1 MTNMMYDWSRC
12 QIDPFILVVLN
23 WCRCQIFL
31 QSLSLPAGVRLTRHQ
46 NHVSPIFPPPP
57 PFPSPPPTSWSSC
70 SSCPSHCWRG
80 RSGSTFTSLCRLTSG
95 AILPTTLILV
105 LLSCYNWKSLQLQ
118 HRMSQEPWTI
128 LYSFIGPIIYIIYS
142 GNIGETSCSDMKIVQ
157 ICQIDS

>member
-1 MTNMMYDWSRC
+1 MRYDWSRC

-80 RSGSTFTSLCRLTSG
+80 RSGSTFPSLCRLTSG

-105 LLSCYNWKSLQLQ
+105 ITENLHNCSTATGCLRSPEQFCILSY
-118 HRMSQEPWTI
+118 WT
-128 LYSFIGPIIYIIYS
+128 
-142 GNIGETSCSDMKIVQ
+142 
-157 ICQIDS
+157 